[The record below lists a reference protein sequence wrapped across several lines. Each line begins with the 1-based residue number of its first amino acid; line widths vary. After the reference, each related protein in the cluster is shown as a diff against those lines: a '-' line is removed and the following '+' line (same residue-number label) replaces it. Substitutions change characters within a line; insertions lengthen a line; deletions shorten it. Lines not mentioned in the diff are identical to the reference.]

1 MTRFYKSIY
10 DNDYSNEFFR
20 QFDLLRENMKE
31 VNFYLSI
38 ICKIIFND
46 KKYQD
51 VRNLNNDDLLS
62 IQMLASL
69 KDKKEMD
76 ILKEQFI
83 INQKS
88 NLSEKIMLIKQL
100 QSESAAENP
109 GLAGPRKS
117 NLYSKCKLK

>member
-1 MTRFYKSIY
+1 
-10 DNDYSNEFFR
+10 
-20 QFDLLRENMKE
+20 MKE

-62 IQMLASL
+62 IQMLATL

-76 ILKEQFI
+76 IMKEQFI
-83 INQKS
+83 TNQKGD
-88 NLSEKIMLIKQL
+88 LSEKIIQIKKMQKV
-100 QSESAAENP
+100 AAALSVP
-109 GLAGPRKS
+109 MAGPRKS
-117 NLYSKCKLK
+117 NLYSKCTHGSFRLSAVHRKG

>member
-1 MTRFYKSIY
+1 
-10 DNDYSNEFFR
+10 
-20 QFDLLRENMKE
+20 MKE

-62 IQMLASL
+62 IQMLVSL

-76 ILKEQFI
+76 MLKEQFI
-83 INQKS
+83 SNQKS
-88 NLSEKIMLIKQL
+88 DLSEKIMQIKQIQL
-100 QSESAAENP
+100 ESVTENP
-109 GLAGPRKS
+109 GMAGPRKS
-117 NLYSKCKLK
+117 NLYSKCKLE